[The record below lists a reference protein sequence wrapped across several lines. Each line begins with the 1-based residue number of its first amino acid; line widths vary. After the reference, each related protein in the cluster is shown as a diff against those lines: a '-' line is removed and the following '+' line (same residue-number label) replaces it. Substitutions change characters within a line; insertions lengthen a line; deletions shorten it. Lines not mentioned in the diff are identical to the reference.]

1 MPDGLV
7 GPARLSTLRDRVIQ
21 VRRIERQSEIE
32 YRRYI
37 NIHGY
42 YHMKRGR
49 PDRVRNFNNF
59 ASITLSESKYR
70 TTHTQR
76 L

>member
-32 YRRYI
+32 YRLYI
-37 NIHGY
+37 NIH
-42 YHMKRGR
+42 
-49 PDRVRNFNNF
+49 
-59 ASITLSESKYR
+59 
-70 TTHTQR
+70 
-76 L
+76 